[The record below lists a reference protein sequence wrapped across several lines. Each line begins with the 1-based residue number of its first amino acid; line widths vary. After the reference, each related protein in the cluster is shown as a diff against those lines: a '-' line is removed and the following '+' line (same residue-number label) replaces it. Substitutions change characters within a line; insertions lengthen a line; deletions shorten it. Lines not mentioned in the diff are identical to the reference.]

1 MASLLV
7 LTAVITQTHT
17 TGNGENHKSSAAP
30 FATRPIS
37 ELGLRGRWQTC
48 ACSMGGW
55 NLSITHWVTGAGM
68 GGTGCVKGGK
78 SDYLQDGN
86 VKKLHIRV
94 KTCTHIHKQTQ
105 TETTH
110 HPTSWLMLGGVISEL
125 WKDRW
130 IQPARPPVATKEKLK
145 QLTSVKSCYAES
157 PPCSAFGFCS
167 RRNTQRAIVTEQAQV
182 SMATLK
188 Q

>member
-17 TGNGENHKSSAAP
+17 TGNGENHKSSTTP
-30 FATRPIS
+30 FATLPIS

-48 ACSMGGW
+48 ACSIGG
-55 NLSITHWVTGAGM
+55 
-68 GGTGCVKGGK
+68 VKPLADWQRLGWAAHGVWRGGK
-78 SDYLQDGN
+78 SNYLQDGS
-86 VKKLHIRV
+86 VKKLHFGV
-94 KTCTHIHKQTQ
+94 KTCTHSHKQTQ

-130 IQPARPPVATKEKLK
+130 IQPTGPPVATTEKLK

-167 RRNTQRAIVTEQAQV
+167 RRNTQRAIVTERAQV
-182 SMATLK
+182 SMTTLK